1 MTPATSARRQSGSF
15 ILEALIS
22 LILFGVALMGL
33 MALSAQGLNMV
44 GQSKARNDASYIVG
58 ELLAEMWVS
67 ANVNLATWST
77 RLQTAIPGATG
88 AVYLAICQ
96 CAPNTATTVCTDV
109 ASATTAPASGTVA
122 IANPQAVTVCVSWA
136 DRKDAS
142 YPRLYQAS
150 SMITRN

>member
-1 MTPATSARRQSGSF
+1 MPSPTAIRRQTGSF
-15 ILEALIS
+15 ILEAMIS
-22 LILFGVALMGL
+22 LMLFAVALLGL
-33 MALSAQGLNMV
+33 MALSVQGLNQV

-58 ELLAEMWVS
+58 ELLSEMWVS
-67 ANVNLATWST
+67 ANVNLTTWTT

-88 AVYLAICQ
+88 SVYLATCQ
-96 CAPNTATTVCTDV
+96 CSPNTAATTCTDSV
-109 ASATTAPASGTVA
+109 GGTTSPASGTIAV
-122 IANPQAVTVCVSWA
+122 ANPQAVTVCVSWP